1 LGAAAAA
8 SGAFSRGTTIANVD
22 SLATGGAAPLPAAIP
37 TFETGDLTGAT
48 PPHAMKQRLPLA
60 GLLALPLAAGLALA
74 LGAVRTAAAPRTPR
88 IELEVAGV
96 LPLPEEWAI
105 VLVLREKGAGTLL
118 PVIVPGQDGK
128 DLRKALAHG
137 SAAEG
142 TEAADSLL
150 DRAIAALGAKVVEVQ
165 LDEAEETARAARVH
179 IVQDGRDVELAASPS
194 ESIPLA
200 VAVGAPI
207 VTTRRVLDEAG
218 VSRAE
223 LERLTEQGDE
233 ERKPLRL

>member
-1 LGAAAAA
+1 M
-8 SGAFSRGTTIANVD
+8 
-22 SLATGGAAPLPAAIP
+22 PPP
-37 TFETGDLTGAT
+37 PDLMRR
-48 PPHAMKQRLPLA
+48 PLPLA
-60 GLLALPLAAGLALA
+60 GLLALPLAAGISLAT
-74 LGAVRTAAAPRTPR
+74 GAVRTAAAPGAPAR

-96 LPLPEEWAI
+96 LPLSEEWAI

-128 DLRKALAHG
+128 DLRKALARG
-137 SAAEG
+137 AVPEG
-142 TEAADSLL
+142 AEAADSLL
-150 DRAIAALGAKVVEVQ
+150 DRAIAALGAKIVEVE

-179 IVQDGRDVELAASPS
+179 IVHDGKDVELAARPS

-223 LERLTEQGDE
+223 LERLSEKDDDE
-233 ERKPLRL
+233 AEPLRL

>member
-1 LGAAAAA
+1 
-8 SGAFSRGTTIANVD
+8 
-22 SLATGGAAPLPAAIP
+22 
-37 TFETGDLTGAT
+37 
-48 PPHAMKQRLPLA
+48 MKQPLPLA
-60 GLLALPLAAGLALA
+60 GLLALPLAAGLALFS
-74 LGAVRTAAAPRTPR
+74 GAVRTAAAPGTPR

-105 VLVLREKGAGTLL
+105 VLVLREKGASTLL

-128 DLRKALAHG
+128 DLRKALAHVG
-137 SAAEG
+137 AAEG
-142 TEAADSLL
+142 AEGRDAADSLL
-150 DRAIAALGAKVVEVQ
+150 DRAIAALGAKVVEVR

-179 IVQDGRDVELAASPS
+179 IVQDGRDVEVAARPS

-223 LERLTEQGDE
+223 LERLTEKEDE

>member
-1 LGAAAAA
+1 
-8 SGAFSRGTTIANVD
+8 
-22 SLATGGAAPLPAAIP
+22 
-37 TFETGDLTGAT
+37 
-48 PPHAMKQRLPLA
+48 MKQPLPLA
-60 GLLALPLAAGLALA
+60 GLLVLPLAAGLTLA
-74 LGAVRTAAAPRTPR
+74 SGAVHTAAAPRTPR

-128 DLRKALAHG
+128 DLRKALAHD

-142 TEAADSLL
+142 TEGGEAADSLL
-150 DRAIAALGAKVVEVQ
+150 DRAITALGAKVVEVQ

-179 IVQDGRDVELAASPS
+179 IVQDGRNVEVAARPS

-223 LERLTEQGDE
+223 LERLTEKGDE

>member
-1 LGAAAAA
+1 M
-8 SGAFSRGTTIANVD
+8 RG
-22 SLATGGAAPLPAAIP
+22 P
-37 TFETGDLTGAT
+37 
-48 PPHAMKQRLPLA
+48 LPLA
-60 GLLALPLAAGLALA
+60 GLLALPLAAGISLAM
-74 LGAVRTAAAPRTPR
+74 GAVRTAAAPGAPAR

-96 LPLPEEWAI
+96 LPLPEDWAI

-128 DLRKALAHG
+128 DLRKALARG
-137 SAAEG
+137 AVPEG
-142 TEAADSLL
+142 AEAADSLL
-150 DRAIAALGAKVVEVQ
+150 DRAIAALGAKVVQVE

-179 IVQDGRDVELAASPS
+179 IVQDGKDVELAARPS

-218 VSRAE
+218 VYRAE
-223 LERLTEQGDE
+223 LERLSEKDDGTTE
-233 ERKPLRL
+233 PLRL